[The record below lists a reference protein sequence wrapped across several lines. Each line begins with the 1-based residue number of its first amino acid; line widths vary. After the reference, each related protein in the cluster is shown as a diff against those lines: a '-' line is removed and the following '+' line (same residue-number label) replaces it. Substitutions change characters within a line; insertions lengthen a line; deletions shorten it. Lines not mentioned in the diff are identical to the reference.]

1 MDRKEY
7 CDRVLAQVG
16 RLTTDEANDLRNEL
30 AGHIEDHAEA
40 LVEHGYTEEDA
51 AARAVALMGDP
62 EETGRALRVQYGG
75 WWLVIVQRAA
85 RILTAML
92 CVMIAGLIVKSS
104 GLYGAICDRITVQ
117 KPSDG
122 WERWDTETPG
132 TRLPIGD
139 DIARIDA
146 VSCSTQ
152 RAEVQLTGFDRIPGG
167 VVYAR
172 LLHTLRLENERGEAI
187 YEGLEDHD
195 YPSCVSGSGTLYVR
209 NASHRVNIEPDDTY
223 IRLIYDRLGEHVE
236 VEIPLPGREAQP

>member
-51 AARAVALMGDP
+51 AARAVELMGDP
-62 EETGRALRVQYGG
+62 EETGRALREQYRHF
-75 WWLVIVQRAA
+75 WLVIVQRIA
-85 RILTAML
+85 RILTALL

-104 GLYGAICDRITVQ
+104 GLYGAIRDRITVQ

-122 WERWDTETPG
+122 WEIWDTETPG
-132 TRLPIGD
+132 TRIPIGD
-139 DIARIDA
+139 DIVRIDA

-195 YPSCVSGSGTLYVR
+195 YPSCVSGSGTIYVCI
-209 NASHRVNIEPDDTY
+209 ASHRVNIEPDDTY
-223 IRLIYDRLGEHVE
+223 IRLIYDRLDEHVE
-236 VEIPLPGREAQP
+236 VEIPLPGREA